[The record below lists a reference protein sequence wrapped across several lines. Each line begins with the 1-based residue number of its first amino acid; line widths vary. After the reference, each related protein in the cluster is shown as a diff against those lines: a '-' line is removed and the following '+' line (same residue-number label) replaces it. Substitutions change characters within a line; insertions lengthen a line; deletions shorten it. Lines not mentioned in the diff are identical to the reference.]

1 MKFTKD
7 EIRKAMLLYA
17 VTDQM
22 WLKVGETLVDVVE
35 SVLQNGATFLQI
47 REKDLA
53 EDAFEAEADRLKT
66 LCARHKV
73 PFVVN
78 DSVEIALKI
87 NADGVHVGQSDI
99 KGRDI
104 RAIIGP
110 DKILGISAGT
120 VEEAVAAEK
129 AGADYIGVGA
139 IFGTSTK
146 KNARSMTMERLKEI
160 VSSVSIPV
168 VAIGGISAENI
179 SHLSG
184 SGVDGVAVV
193 SAIFAAE
200 NPGKATADLLKL
212 AEEVVASNG

>member
-7 EIRKAMLLYA
+7 EVRKAMLLYA

-22 WLKVGETLVDVVE
+22 WLKEGEALADVVE
-35 SVLQNGATFLQI
+35 SVLRNGATFLQI

-53 EDAFEAEADRLKT
+53 QDAFEVEAERLKT
-66 LCARHKV
+66 LCAQHGV

-87 NADGVHVGQSDI
+87 GADGVHVGQSDI

-104 RAIIGP
+104 RSIIGT

-120 VEEAVAAEK
+120 VEEAIAAEK

-139 IFGTSTK
+139 VFPTGTK
-146 KNARSMTMERLKEI
+146 KNATPMTMELLKEI

-168 VAIGGISAENI
+168 VAIGGIGAGNI
-179 SHLSG
+179 LQLCG

-200 NPGKATADLLKL
+200 DPGKATADLLKL

>member
-1 MKFTKD
+1 MKFTRD
-7 EIRKAMLLYA
+7 DIRKAMLLYA

-22 WLKVGETLVDVVE
+22 WLKEDEKLADVVE

-53 EDAFEAEADRLKT
+53 QDAFEAEAERLKT
-66 LCARHKV
+66 LCAQHGV

-78 DSVEIALKI
+78 DSVEIALQCD
-87 NADGVHVGQSDI
+87 ADGVHVGQSDI

-179 SHLSG
+179 LQLSG

>member
-22 WLKVGETLVDVVE
+22 WLKEGETLTDVVE

-53 EDAFEAEADRLKT
+53 EDAFEAEAERLKT
-66 LCARHKV
+66 LCAQHGV

-78 DSVEIALKI
+78 DSVEIALQCD
-87 NADGVHVGQSDI
+87 ADGVHVGQSDI

-104 RAIIGP
+104 RSMIGP

-120 VEEAVAAEK
+120 VEEAVAAEN

-139 IFGTSTK
+139 VFPTGTK
-146 KNARSMTMERLKEI
+146 KNATPMTMDLLKEI

-168 VAIGGISAENI
+168 VAIGGISEENV
-179 SHLSG
+179 LQLRG

-193 SAIFAAE
+193 SAIFAAVD
-200 NPGKATADLLKL
+200 PGKATADLLKL
-212 AEEVVASNG
+212 AKEMVASNG